1 MHNYMKRRINVGGG
15 PAETKFGEPTW
26 PNAIQGK
33 KKTPENIDP
42 EKKDETV
49 LEPEEEIAE

>member
-1 MHNYMKRRINVGGG
+1 MRRRINVGGG

-42 EKKDETV
+42 EK
-49 LEPEEEIAE
+49 P